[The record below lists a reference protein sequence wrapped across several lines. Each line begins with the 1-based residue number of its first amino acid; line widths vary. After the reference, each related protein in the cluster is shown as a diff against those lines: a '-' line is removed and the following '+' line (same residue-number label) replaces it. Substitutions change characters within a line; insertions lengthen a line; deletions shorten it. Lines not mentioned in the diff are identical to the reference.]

1 MMDFINGKNFRI
13 IILAVLDM
21 CCAALAAFGALI
33 LRFDISS
40 IPEGYYMGAI
50 KSLPIY
56 FIATIAVMAV
66 FKLYNRVW
74 TYASLNELWAIIKA
88 SVFIEVIII
97 CYHVFVY
104 IPMPR
109 SYYPLT
115 FGIMTILFSC
125 VRFAKAIIKSVG
137 NEQNKNEVTNRI
149 MVIGAGSAATVL
161 IK

>member
-74 TYASLNELWAIIKA
+74 TLSLIHI
-88 SVFIEVIII
+88 
-97 CYHVFVY
+97 
-104 IPMPR
+104 
-109 SYYPLT
+109 
-115 FGIMTILFSC
+115 
-125 VRFAKAIIKSVG
+125 
-137 NEQNKNEVTNRI
+137 
-149 MVIGAGSAATVL
+149 
-161 IK
+161 